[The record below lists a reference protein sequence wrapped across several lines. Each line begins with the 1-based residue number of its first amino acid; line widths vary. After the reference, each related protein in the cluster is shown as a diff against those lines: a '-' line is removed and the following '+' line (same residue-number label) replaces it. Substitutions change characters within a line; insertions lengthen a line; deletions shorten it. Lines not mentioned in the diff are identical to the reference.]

1 MLHYSQEKLVK
12 IVLIKEESY
21 FYLILDISEILI
33 SVKQGP
39 TVSFHV
45 PYGTNSY
52 MYVSSRKIQ
61 NTQNL
66 QKRFSVTS
74 LN

>member
-52 MYVSSRKIQ
+52 MYM
-61 NTQNL
+61 
-66 QKRFSVTS
+66 
-74 LN
+74 

>member
-1 MLHYSQEKLVK
+1 MK
-12 IVLIKEESY
+12 IVLIEEESY

-45 PYGTNSY
+45 PYGTNG
-52 MYVSSRKIQ
+52 YVCSRKIQ